1 MPPKARSASY
11 PGSRRRRVGDK
22 STLELCKQLS
32 RSPSLAAAARLQRLQ
47 DADEVFVAD
56 PFKLSDGQAGRL
68 LVRLSGHLLDQSL
81 VEVDDVSK
89 FGPRPFEAGAELSE
103 EMAHAGFAARDAV
116 RLKQT
121 HLRPTQA
128 KGIADHIIQRL
139 DIADIVLDQPER
151 LAPQRFEQP
160 IPDESLDLARD
171 DHALHADGV
180 KNRAGAV
187 DGRRRRRLAANDLHQ
202 REEVDRIVWMGDKQ
216 PLGVG
221 EPRLKFRGQ
230 KAGSRGADQRLRG
243 ACGVDLGEH
252 MALEIETLGYAL
264 LHPFGA
270 RYGVAEA

>member
-32 RSPSLAAAARLQRLQ
+32 SPPTLVVAAGPQRLQ
-47 DADEVFVAD
+47 DADEVLVAD

-116 RLKQT
+116 GLKQT

-139 DIADIVLDQPER
+139 DVEDIVLDQPER
-151 LAPQRFEQP
+151 LAPQRFEQS
-160 IPDESLDLARD
+160 IPDESLDLAGD
-171 DHALHADGV
+171 DHALHADRV
-180 KNRAGAV
+180 KNGARAV
-187 DGRRRRRLAANDLHQ
+187 DRDPGRRRAADNLDQ
-202 REEVDRIVWMGDKQ
+202 RGGINRIVWMGDKQ
-216 PLGVG
+216 PLRVG
-221 EPRLKFRGQ
+221 KARLEFSRQ
-230 KAGSRGADQRLRG
+230 EAGS
-243 ACGVDLGEH
+243 
-252 MALEIETLGYAL
+252 
-264 LHPFGA
+264 
-270 RYGVAEA
+270 